1 MGRHVAYL
9 AAVLIL
15 LIVLSAFGSAGP
27 KPWTTHMAVASNTTL
42 RLHWIHVYEG
52 FDTVTRIDAIRD
64 KRMVRTFRLL
74 GQPTFNEAKSFVA
87 LPNCWHGGCERQ
99 IRILDLLAL
108 AESSPIQFSRE
119 YFFEV
124 AWESDRKL
132 RVVLGAMNLDEKTVV
147 RYFEVEQAL
156 SGRGDR

>member
-1 MGRHVAYL
+1 MGRRVAYL
-9 AAVLIL
+9 AGVLIL
-15 LIVLSAFGSAGP
+15 LIGLSALGSDGP

-42 RLHWIHVYEG
+42 RLHWVHVYEG

-64 KRMVRTFRLL
+64 KKTVRTFRLS

-108 AESSPIQFSRE
+108 AELSPIQFSRE

-124 AWESDRKL
+124 AWEN
-132 RVVLGAMNLDEKTVV
+132 V
-147 RYFEVEQAL
+147 
-156 SGRGDR
+156 